1 MTVFTT
7 LMLGIF
13 FLANALIGAAVLSWL
28 DNDARYN
35 HQLFVWYQS
44 APKYLGFVVGW
55 FAQLLVLQLW
65 FIVAAICFYD
75 MSKHPKE
82 SDHGE

>member
-7 LMLGIF
+7 LLLVIG
-13 FLANALIGAAVLSWL
+13 FLANALIGAGVLTWL
-28 DNDARYN
+28 DAEPRFN

-55 FAQLLVLQLW
+55 FAQVLILQLW
-65 FIVAAICFYD
+65 FVVAAICLYD
-75 MSKHPKE
+75 MSRNRPR
-82 SDHGE
+82 